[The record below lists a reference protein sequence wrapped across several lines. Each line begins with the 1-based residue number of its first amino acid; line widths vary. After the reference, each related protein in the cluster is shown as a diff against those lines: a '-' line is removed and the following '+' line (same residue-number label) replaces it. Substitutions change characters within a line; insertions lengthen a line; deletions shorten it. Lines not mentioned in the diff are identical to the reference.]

1 MMIAFTADTFSSFVT
16 LWQAVLC
23 QALVL
28 AGSSPEITSDR
39 NYSLSAL
46 SDSRFSNVFSWYH
59 FYNTL
64 SKSNR
69 KVFVSAFVMQKY
81 QVLFSGFTFTQCSNF
96 YTINR
101 QKTAYIFV
109 KSFDG

>member
-1 MMIAFTADTFSSFVT
+1 MT
-16 LWQAVLC
+16 LKQAVLC
-23 QALVL
+23 QAHVL

-39 NYSLSAL
+39 NYSLSVV
-46 SDSRFSNVFSWYH
+46 SDSRFSNVFYWYH
-59 FYNTL
+59 FCSPL
-64 SKSNR
+64 SKSNM

-81 QVLFSGFTFTQCSNF
+81 QVLLLLKACPKF

-101 QKTAYIFV
+101 QKTGYIFV

>member
-1 MMIAFTADTFSSFVT
+1 MISSTADTFSSFVT
-16 LWQAVLC
+16 LQQAVLC

-39 NYSLSAL
+39 DYSLYFL
-46 SDSRFSNVFSWYH
+46 SDSRFSNVFYWYY
-59 FYNTL
+59 FCSTL
-64 SKSNR
+64 NKSNM

-81 QVLFSGFTFTQCSNF
+81 QVLLSSNTSPKF

-101 QKTAYIFV
+101 QKTSYIFV